1 MKKIISCIITLLV
14 SYSLCS
20 AQQSKDSIFSES
32 PLVLHTATGDI
43 FGSLIIPSGKTSM
56 PVALI
61 IAGSG
66 PTDRDG
72 NNTMMKN
79 NSLMQLANELAQ
91 AGIASLRFD
100 KRGIAAS
107 MKAGMKE
114 SDLRFENYIDDVKS
128 WVKLLRND
136 KRFNNITIIGHSEG
150 SLIGMIAANTDA
162 DKYISIAGPGE
173 SADITLKKQLAAQPD
188 EIKNMCYEI
197 LDSLKAGKTKSEVSP
212 MLYTL
217 FRPSV
222 QPYMISWFKYNP
234 QEEIK
239 KLKIPIL
246 IIQGTKD
253 LQVEVSDAEL
263 LQKANPAA
271 KLLLVEN
278 MNHVFKIIAGEKEEN
293 IKAYSNPNLQASPVM
308 MHAISDFILQKK

>member
-32 PLVLHTATGDI
+32 QLILHTATGDI
-43 FGSLIIPSGKTSM
+43 FGSLIIPAGKTTM

-72 NNTMMKN
+72 NNAMMKN

-91 AGIASLRFD
+91 TGIASLRFD

-128 WVKLLRND
+128 WVKLLRTD
-136 KRFNNITIIGHSEG
+136 KRFSYITIIGHSEG

-173 SADITLKKQLAAQPD
+173 SADITLKKQLATQPD

-197 LDSLKAGKTKSEVSP
+197 LDSLKAGKTK
-212 MLYTL
+212 
-217 FRPSV
+217 
-222 QPYMISWFKYNP
+222 
-234 QEEIK
+234 IK
-239 KLKIPIL
+239 K
-246 IIQGTKD
+246 
-253 LQVEVSDAEL
+253 
-263 LQKANPAA
+263 N
-271 KLLLVEN
+271 
-278 MNHVFKIIAGEKEEN
+278 
-293 IKAYSNPNLQASPVM
+293 
-308 MHAISDFILQKK
+308 